1 MWPQTGIMWQF
12 PHWFVIVLFFMLAM
26 LKYDTIPLHVLQ
38 IIYKREGGRGRRDVD
53 AIANFFV
60 FTGNIC
66 LMAVK
71 VNM

>member
-1 MWPQTGIMWQF
+1 MIQ
-12 PHWFVIVLFFMLAM
+12 
-26 LKYDTIPLHVLQ
+26 IPLHVLQ
-38 IIYKREGGRGRRDVD
+38 IIYRREGGGGRRDVN

-71 VNM
+71 VNI